1 MLQGNIAAWLKKIGD
16 KISPG
21 DAIAELETD
30 KVPLLHICGNYAI
43 AYYVFIRCVLDLA
56 AAPLTRIATGH
67 TGIRGCGKRLLGR
80 RHGSC
85 RRQGRSGAHHA

>member
-30 KVPLLHICGNYAI
+30 KVHSPLLHTCGYYAI
-43 AYYVFIRCVLDLA
+43 AYYILIRGVLDLA
-56 AAPLTRIATGH
+56 AAPPTRIATGH
-67 TGIRGCGKRLLGR
+67 AGIRGC
-80 RHGSC
+80 
-85 RRQGRSGAHHA
+85 